1 MLVYDSGNDGV
12 FTCSGTNFESL
23 LVGFAGG
30 DNIFKDLNEKQ
41 WVTVSYEE
49 VLARDPD
56 VILIHDYDFS
66 VCRGKN
72 PGNQVQSDI
81 ITA

>member
-1 MLVYDSGNDGV
+1 MISEGAYFYEL
-12 FTCSGTNFESL
+12 FESL

-56 VILIHDYDFS
+56 VILIHDYDPF
-66 VCRGKN
+66 
-72 PGNQVQSDI
+72 
-81 ITA
+81 T